1 LPERFLA
8 KGRTAARPAASQ
20 HAMKFILALS
30 LALLFALP
38 AAAQEKPLT
47 QQEYVRMLYAL
58 EARTGDR
65 AEVLDALR
73 VRGIAFTVTD
83 GLRSLTRSKSRN
95 DLELRRALDEAER
108 RRQNPSAAKRPN
120 VAEADA
126 ILNET
131 RSNTL
136 QAVDQMPDFVV
147 KQLIQRSAGFAG
159 TGSFRNLDR
168 LVVGVSYRASGEE
181 EYRVLSVNGAV
192 QADQSPKRTYEEV
205 GGTSSTGEFVTV
217 LALIFK
223 PESETR
229 FELVDTDELRGR
241 RAVVFDFEIDVEKAR
256 QQIRATGATTQSTVT
271 GVRGRMWIDR
281 ELKRVLRIESDAVG
295 IPKDFPITAA
305 RRVIDYDWTVIA
317 DEKYLLPLV
326 SDVRLTIREGSRN
339 YETRNLIRFREYQKF
354 GTEVIIRDEDEE
366 PYVEDKPADQ

>member
-1 LPERFLA
+1 
-8 KGRTAARPAASQ
+8 
-20 HAMKFILALS
+20 MKIFIVLS

-58 EARTGDR
+58 EAMTGDR

-108 RRQNPSAAKRPN
+108 RRQNPTAAKRPN

-281 ELKRVLRIESDAVG
+281 ELKRVLRIESDAIG

-317 DEKYLLPLV
+317 EEKYLLPLV

>member
-1 LPERFLA
+1 
-8 KGRTAARPAASQ
+8 
-20 HAMKFILALS
+20 
-30 LALLFALP
+30 
-38 AAAQEKPLT
+38 
-47 QQEYVRMLYAL
+47 
-58 EARTGDR
+58 
-65 AEVLDALR
+65 
-73 VRGIAFTVTD
+73 
-83 GLRSLTRSKSRN
+83 
-95 DLELRRALDEAER
+95 
-108 RRQNPSAAKRPN
+108 
-120 VAEADA
+120 
-126 ILNET
+126 
-131 RSNTL
+131 
-136 QAVDQMPDFVV
+136 
-147 KQLIQRSAGFAG
+147 
-159 TGSFRNLDR
+159 SFRNLDR

>member
-1 LPERFLA
+1 MPGRFLA
-8 KGRTAARPAASQ
+8 RGRTAARPAASQ
-20 HAMKFILALS
+20 HAMKFILGLS

-108 RRQNPSAAKRPN
+108 RRQNPTAAKRPN

-317 DEKYLLPLV
+317 EEKYLLPLV

>member
-1 LPERFLA
+1 
-8 KGRTAARPAASQ
+8 
-20 HAMKFILALS
+20 MKIFIALS
-30 LALLFALP
+30 LALLLALP

-58 EARTGDR
+58 EARSSDR
-65 AEVLDALR
+65 AEILEALR
-73 VRGIAFTVTD
+73 VRGIGFALTD
-83 GLRSLTRSKSRN
+83 GLRSLTRTKSRN
-95 DLELRRALDEAER
+95 DAELRRALDEAER
-108 RRQNPSAAKRPN
+108 RRVDPTAAERPSS
-120 VAEADA
+120 AETDA
-126 ILNET
+126 ILKET
-131 RSNTL
+131 RANTL
-136 QAVDQMPDFVV
+136 EAVDQMPDFVV
-147 KQLIQRSAGFAG
+147 KQLIQRSASFAG
-159 TGSFRNLDR
+159 TGNFRNLDR

-192 QADQSPKRTYEEV
+192 QADQGPKRTYEEV

-241 RAVVFDFEIDVEKAR
+241 RAIVLDFEIDVEKAR
-256 QQIRATGATTQSTVT
+256 QQIRATGANTQSTVT
-271 GVRGRMWIDR
+271 GIRGRMWIDR
-281 ELKRVLRIESDAVG
+281 ELKRVLRIESDSVG

-305 RRVIDYDWTVIA
+305 RRIIDYDWTVIA
-317 DEKYLLPLV
+317 EERYLLPLV

-339 YETRNLIRFREYQKF
+339 YETRNLIRFRDYQKF

>member
-1 LPERFLA
+1 MPKRFLA

-20 HAMKFILALS
+20 HPMKFITALS

-47 QQEYVRMLYAL
+47 QQEFVRMLYAL

-126 ILNET
+126 LLSET
-131 RSNTL
+131 RTNTL

-281 ELKRVLRIESDAVG
+281 ELKRVLRIESDAIG

-317 DEKYLLPLV
+317 EEKYLLPLV